1 MSTPINAET
10 MDQLITQL
18 ASLSHQQILVSFA
31 ALTLTAIL
39 LRVIQVSLM
48 QRKVTTEK
56 EKAERQNLIAT
67 QTMQGMYIEQLQ
79 SRLQTLEAYLD
90 RLSAKQEQLQTNAVA
105 RKHRLQDAIECA
117 EQGLDRHTLVKRA
130 GVSGSEARLIGELY
144 GIKVA

>member
-1 MSTPINAET
+1 MSTPLSTET
-10 MDQLITQL
+10 VDRLVTQL
-18 ASLSHQQILVSFA
+18 ASLSHQQILVLFA

-39 LRVIQVSLM
+39 LRVIQVSLLH
-48 QRKVTTEK
+48 RKVAA
-56 EKAERQNLIAT
+56 EKANAERKDFIAT
-67 QTMQGMYIEQLQ
+67 QRKQAMYIEQLQ

-117 EQGLDRHTLVKRA
+117 EQGLDRHTLAKRA